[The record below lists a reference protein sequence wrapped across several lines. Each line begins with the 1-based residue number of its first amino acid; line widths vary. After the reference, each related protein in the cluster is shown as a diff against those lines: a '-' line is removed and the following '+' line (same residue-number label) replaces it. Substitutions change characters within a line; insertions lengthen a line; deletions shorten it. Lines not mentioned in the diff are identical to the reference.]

1 MEDRKVVRNRP
12 KVVFILLVLI
22 LVMASLLFG
31 ILTYWLGGEHWPPF
45 SFKQEGQIFRDHL
58 SSISMTRSGEREKR

>member
-1 MEDRKVVRNRP
+1 MVRNRP

-22 LVMASLLFG
+22 LVMASILFG

-45 SFKQEGQIFRDHL
+45 TLKQEGQILRDHL
-58 SSISMTRSGEREKR
+58 SSISMARTGEREKR